1 MMVGLMDRYSF
12 FNIPDESYIG
22 TTIYKKHFYDNAT
35 LSSSDKMLFKN
46 NINRITWLYCL
57 KPNLI
62 NIAAYKDDE
71 RDYPELEVIEVILN
85 KDNKLDRIAEVIMRT
100 IPYPMILVFN
110 LNNKLKIYTAHQK
123 ISQKD
128 NSKNTL
134 EEFVLTDWL
143 EEGDSLFKKLD
154 IKRMNF
160 TNFYLLYSDI
170 MDTISVYSLSEVIK
184 KDISS
189 IGGKEAREVL
199 NENQNIE
206 DEISS
211 LKLKLKNESQFN
223 RKMELNIAIKELMKR
238 KEEILEDIK

>member
-110 LNNKLKIYTAHQK
+110 LNNKLQLI
-123 ISQKD
+123 
-128 NSKNTL
+128 
-134 EEFVLTDWL
+134 
-143 EEGDSLFKKLD
+143 
-154 IKRMNF
+154 
-160 TNFYLLYSDI
+160 
-170 MDTISVYSLSEVIK
+170 
-184 KDISS
+184 
-189 IGGKEAREVL
+189 
-199 NENQNIE
+199 
-206 DEISS
+206 
-211 LKLKLKNESQFN
+211 
-223 RKMELNIAIKELMKR
+223 RK
-238 KEEILEDIK
+238 

>member
-1 MMVGLMDRYSF
+1 
-12 FNIPDESYIG
+12 
-22 TTIYKKHFYDNAT
+22 
-35 LSSSDKMLFKN
+35 
-46 NINRITWLYCL
+46 
-57 KPNLI
+57 
-62 NIAAYKDDE
+62 
-71 RDYPELEVIEVILN
+71 
-85 KDNKLDRIAEVIMRT
+85 
-100 IPYPMILVFN
+100 
-110 LNNKLKIYTAHQK
+110 
-123 ISQKD
+123 
-128 NSKNTL
+128 
-134 EEFVLTDWL
+134 
-143 EEGDSLFKKLD
+143 
-154 IKRMNF
+154 MNF